1 MSAIQNTKLKNLVEK
16 ESIRRQE
23 FKVRCLAEIKTI
35 LNAAQFPVKILSLSG
50 NTYEEYNDNYN
61 EECYAVD
68 ITYLC
73 DGETYEQTIRYNSCL
88 DDMDNKVWKK
98 YKGSW
103 DNYES
108 TVNDIFMLCDSYKI
122 TGDIY
127 RAD

>member
-16 ESIRRQE
+16 ESIRRRE
-23 FKVRCLAEIKTI
+23 FKAKCLDEIKTI
-35 LNAAQFPVKILSLSG
+35 LTAAQFPVKILSLAG
-50 NTYEEYNDNYN
+50 NTYDEYNDNYN

-68 ITYLC
+68 IAYLC

-88 DDMDNKVWKK
+88 DEMNNGVWKK
-98 YKGSW
+98 YNGSW

-108 TVNDIFMLCDSYKI
+108 TVNDICRLCDSYKI